1 MFNKNGFKMKT
12 FLKLVS
18 LFATFV
24 AIVVLVLVAQEK
36 NFDEE
41 LAKSKYIEA
50 KCNTCHAFSH
60 LGIEAKN
67 KSASNKAPDF
77 CNFKA
82 QHDKD
87 FFKKY
92 LKKEEAINNKKHPVA
107 FKGSDE
113 DLDLILTLIL
123 LHGKHDEKH
132 ENNEKEHLE

>member
-1 MFNKNGFKMKT
+1 MKT
-12 FLKLVS
+12 LLKLTTVIVS
-18 LFATFV
+18 FIAF
-24 AIVVLVLVAQEK
+24 VVLVVIAQEK
-36 NFDEE
+36 TFDEE
-41 LAKSKYIEA
+41 LAKSKFIEA

-77 CNFKA
+77 CNFKIKY
-82 QHDKD
+82 DKD
-87 FFKKY
+87 FLIKY

-113 DLDLILTLIL
+113 DLDLISSLLL

-132 ENNEKEHLE
+132 NNNKSEKPE